1 MKLAVVEKHQEPAK
15 ELDGVQVIVMK
26 ARPLLECLMMI
37 PAKFLWAVIGNEKLE
52 PCCRKPEN
60 LTLELRKTQDLPE
73 ITFPD
78 LYVFGCECGRKHRR
92 MLCNPGV
99 YGDPA
104 KAPKV
109 DYTHHNP
116 CLPAEFRGE

>member
-1 MKLAVVEKHQEPAK
+1 MKLAIVERYEEAK
-15 ELDGVQVIVMK
+15 DGVQVIVMK
-26 ARPLLECLMMI
+26 ARPLLECMMMI

-92 MLCNPGV
+92 MLANPGR
-99 YGDPA
+99 YGDA
-104 KAPKV
+104 SKKV